1 MADPRVKYIQDRV
14 DQSLVGWDF
23 TPPVETLLASARG
36 KQILDDFFKPDGPP
50 KLLLF
55 CQESAGSSKAKLQFS
70 TGREEALT
78 GKCMFFT
85 RINTKGVD
93 QKSVETDILFGEIM
107 GSALSSFQCV
117 IDEVLKPSLEAQDS
131 WGKCKEESVSHFLG
145 YMGKFTDLL
154 TEAVHSLSG
163 GD

>member
-55 CQESAGSSKAKLQFS
+55 CQVRRRFPSPPEHPGSRVC
-70 TGREEALT
+70 GV
-78 GKCMFFT
+78 
-85 RINTKGVD
+85 TK
-93 QKSVETDILFGEIM
+93 I
-107 GSALSSFQCV
+107 
-117 IDEVLKPSLEAQDS
+117 
-131 WGKCKEESVSHFLG
+131 
-145 YMGKFTDLL
+145 
-154 TEAVHSLSG
+154 
-163 GD
+163 